1 MGQYFIAIPLPLEIV
16 NLPEPLKLAT
26 LPERII
32 ALDLGVRT
40 FQAGYDP
47 SGTCFEWG
55 KGDMGRIVRLGYAI
69 DKIQS
74 RLDTEG
80 VITGK
85 KRWKLKRAANRMRK
99 KIKDLIKDCHRK
111 LAKFLC
117 ESFDH
122 ILLPTFETSQMT
134 TKTPASTGKR
144 KINSK
149 TVRAMLTCS
158 HYSFKQTLLSK
169 SREYPWV
176 KVHIVNEAY
185 TSKTCTCCGA
195 INDKLGGSK
204 VFNCKSCGAKID
216 RDFNGAR
223 NILLKN
229 ERELGFFG
237 PGTRCE
243 LAPSGWSIK
252 NSSQMQEMTN
262 NQNFLW
268 FDTQSFN

>member
-1 MGQYFIAIPLPLEIV
+1 MIHQEH
-16 NLPEPLKLAT
+16 
-26 LPERII
+26 
-32 ALDLGVRT
+32 ALNG
-40 FQAGYDP
+40 G
-47 SGTCFEWG
+47 S
-55 KGDMGRIVRLGYAI
+55 RIVRLGYAI

-80 VITGK
+80 VVTGK

-149 TVRAMLTCS
+149 TVRAMLTWS
-158 HYSFKQTLLSK
+158 YYSFKQTLLSK

-185 TSKTCTCCGA
+185 TSKTCTCCGV
-195 INDKLGGSK
+195 INDKLGGK
-204 VFNCKSCGAKID
+204 QGVQ
-216 RDFNGAR
+216 
-223 NILLKN
+223 L
-229 ERELGFFG
+229 
-237 PGTRCE
+237 
-243 LAPSGWSIK
+243 
-252 NSSQMQEMTN
+252 
-262 NQNFLW
+262 
-268 FDTQSFN
+268 